1 MPTFA
6 NALTVRSGLKST
18 HPSSRDSRE
27 DRPLIAG
34 ASAVMAAGS
43 RWLLLPAEEVDDTN
57 HDVAALANVKAVYL
71 L

>member
-1 MPTFA
+1 M
-6 NALTVRSGLKST
+6 
-18 HPSSRDSRE
+18 
-27 DRPLIAG
+27 PLIAG

-43 RWLLLPAEEVDDTN
+43 RMLPAEEVDHTN